1 MDNWRDSV
9 PDLLFVLTALG
20 LFGLYV
26 FYFVA
31 VDGIRDAA
39 GFRGFLEVVLLGAP
53 VAVMFGGV
61 WWLAEANVS
70 PDLKPRLLGWTYG
83 GLVAFV
89 LANAATLYVLG
100 IDFGAGERVLFA
112 HMSIGVGLSA
122 GFFLGS
128 MEAKAI
134 QQARARVA
142 SEMEM
147 RRTERERKRL
157 ELLNQYL
164 RHEVLNSVQVIGA
177 NAELLASR
185 VDANSDSRSRLD
197 VIERRS
203 SDVARFVQ
211 SIRQILSAS
220 DHHPKLMDIDVMA
233 VLETEVEKLEAAY
246 DGVAVTIEGPRSL
259 PVRADDVVGMV
270 FANLLENAI
279 QHSNGAVEVDVWA
292 RTAGETV
299 QVIVEDDG
307 PGIPREKRGQV
318 FQAGTGS
325 DHGHGLYLSH
335 SLVELYGGDLR
346 LVDTG
351 PEGTTFLV
359 ELVAADH
366 DMRAITPAVQYA

>member
-1 MDNWRDSV
+1 MDDWRDRVTDWCFS
-9 PDLLFVLTALG
+9 LTALG

-26 FYFVA
+26 YYFVA
-31 VDGIRDAA
+31 VHGIRQAA
-39 GFRGFLEVVLLGAP
+39 GARGFLEVALLGAP

-61 WWLAEANVS
+61 WWLAEDNVEQ
-70 PDLKPRLLGWTYG
+70 DLKPRLLAWSYG

-100 IDFGAGERVLFA
+100 IDFDAGERFLFG
-112 HMSIGVGLSA
+112 HMSVGVGLSA
-122 GFFLGS
+122 GFFLGA
-128 MEAKAI
+128 MEAQAI

-185 VDANSDSRSRLD
+185 VDARSDSAERLA

-203 SDVARFVQ
+203 GDVGRFVR
-211 SIRQILSAS
+211 SIRQILDAS
-220 DHHPKLMDIDVMA
+220 DHNPKLMDVDVID
-233 VLETEVEKLEAAY
+233 VLETEAEKVQAAY
-246 DGVAVTIEGPRSL
+246 DDVEVVIEGPKEVL
-259 PVRADDVVGMV
+259 ARADDVVGMV
-270 FANLLENAI
+270 FGNLLANAA
-279 QHSNGAVEVDVWA
+279 QHSEGPVTVEIWA
-292 RTAGETV
+292 RTAGEHV
-299 QVIVEDDG
+299 QIIVEDDG
-307 PGIPREKRGQV
+307 PGIPESKRDQL

-335 SLVELYGGDLR
+335 SLVDLYGGDLR
-346 LVDTG
+346 LVETG

-359 ELVAADH
+359 ELEAVEAES
-366 DMRAITPAVQYA
+366 RTITPAVQLV